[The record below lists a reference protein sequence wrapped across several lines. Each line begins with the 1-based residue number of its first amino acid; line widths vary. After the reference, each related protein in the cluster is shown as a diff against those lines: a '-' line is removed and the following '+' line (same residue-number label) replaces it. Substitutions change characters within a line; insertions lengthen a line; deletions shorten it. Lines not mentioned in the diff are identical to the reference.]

1 MHFYWQR
8 ADILEIKDHIVSEP
22 DHETVIPLNNH
33 DVLPSDISMS
43 VILGIVVGVS
53 LSICREFF
61 RTAGAPNLKSISMWL
76 SAVTIAICATIIS
89 LVCLALW
96 NRYWHST
103 MNRTRHKY
111 LRLSAHIRSM
121 KPSTLRAITFITT
134 LILWIPAAIAFF
146 PGNYSSDAPL
156 QLSALFNNHEL
167 DAHWP
172 LAHTLVLAGCMK
184 IGEALFSNLSAGV
197 FIYCIIQAVLLAFT
211 LSLSMQLVMSWGCP
225 PMIAILCHFAI
236 IVNPYVQTYAMTT
249 SKDSMFASFFVLTLL
264 CIITV
269 IRTPNIL
276 KSFKY
281 CSALFLSALGMSLMR
296 KQGLYILIII
306 FVILFLI
313 RSMQHVKWRM
323 LLVAVLVL
331 CTTTLFPSCLGI
343 IFNIRENTVLDQFS
357 LPSQQIVA
365 TYMYDHNEL
374 SKEDIASIGKY
385 YDIKALDA
393 GLNSDKPWEG
403 MAGIGRYYNSNTGT
417 GYLEPLADPA
427 KAALISDAVK
437 HDIGGYCKLYLSLG
451 FHHPYR
457 YLTAMLWDT
466 AGYVYPTSLADNRW
480 SGLAPWNE
488 FNVTLDIAPESQQ
501 PQDYHQSWKPQWLMK
516 WFTDAS
522 EFYAPRIA
530 AANQSG
536 HAFSRYS
543 LLIPWVSPALVFY
556 TLLISC
562 VLICG
567 RDTFAK
573 YLFRA
578 RNRQRTNNSRG
589 VAEKALQSD
598 VLTTDHSPLIL
609 LVAWSYAALYW
620 CSLLLAPVMCGRYI
634 FPLFISIPTLL
645 CLPWITLHGIYP
657 SSNTCQELDASEHE
671 TQDSE
676 QTTQPA
682 SHSDE

>member
-1 MHFYWQR
+1 
-8 ADILEIKDHIVSEP
+8 
-22 DHETVIPLNNH
+22 
-33 DVLPSDISMS
+33 
-43 VILGIVVGVS
+43 
-53 LSICREFF
+53 
-61 RTAGAPNLKSISMWL
+61 
-76 SAVTIAICATIIS
+76 
-89 LVCLALW
+89 
-96 NRYWHST
+96 
-103 MNRTRHKY
+103 
-111 LRLSAHIRSM
+111 
-121 KPSTLRAITFITT
+121 
-134 LILWIPAAIAFF
+134 
-146 PGNYSSDAPL
+146 
-156 QLSALFNNHEL
+156 
-167 DAHWP
+167 
-172 LAHTLVLAGCMK
+172 
-184 IGEALFSNLSAGV
+184 
-197 FIYCIIQAVLLAFT
+197 
-211 LSLSMQLVMSWGCP
+211 
-225 PMIAILCHFAI
+225 
-236 IVNPYVQTYAMTT
+236 
-249 SKDSMFASFFVLTLL
+249 
-264 CIITV
+264 
-269 IRTPNIL
+269 
-276 KSFKY
+276 
-281 CSALFLSALGMSLMR
+281 
-296 KQGLYILIII
+296 
-306 FVILFLI
+306 
-313 RSMQHVKWRM
+313 
-323 LLVAVLVL
+323 
-331 CTTTLFPSCLGI
+331 
-343 IFNIRENTVLDQFS
+343 
-357 LPSQQIVA
+357 
-365 TYMYDHNEL
+365 
-374 SKEDIASIGKY
+374 
-385 YDIKALDA
+385 
-393 GLNSDKPWEG
+393 
-403 MAGIGRYYNSNTGT
+403 
-417 GYLEPLADPA
+417 
-427 KAALISDAVK
+427 
-437 HDIGGYCKLYLSLG
+437 
-451 FHHPYR
+451 
-457 YLTAMLWDT
+457 MLWDT

-501 PQDYHQSWKPQWLMK
+501 PQNYHQSWKPQWLMK